1 MEKTFDI
8 IGLATPGQDLVIEL
22 EKMPRE
28 VSSKMYDCCFQGG
41 GWVATALCAAGN
53 LGMRASFCGVV
64 GDDIFGKMIAED
76 FRFNHVDTSHLIVE
90 KGKRSNFCV
99 CITER
104 ADKNK
109 TIISRPGEC
118 REVEPADIDEAYI
131 RSARMLHVGFVNA
144 GVRKAADCIH
154 AAGGRVSV
162 DAAYY
167 QPYVYENYDI
177 FDIFI
182 GSEYYFNGLAAEI
195 FSRDASHLTDAEK
208 FAVMRYVQER
218 GPDIVIFT
226 FGADGCMGVYGENT
240 FALPAMEVAVVDT
253 TGAGDVFHG
262 AFDTAFLNGMDV
274 VSAARFATG
283 VSSIKCTQMGG
294 RAGIPDRVTLE
305 KFLETG
311 EIDRAAIEKRVR
323 RYKSGF
329 WSGEINSEADGK

>member
-1 MEKTFDI
+1 MEKKYDI

-64 GDDIFGKMIAED
+64 GDDVFGKMIAED
-76 FRFNHVDTSHLIVE
+76 FKYNNVDTSHLIVE
-90 KGKRSNFCV
+90 KGKRSNFCL

-104 ADKNK
+104 STKSK

-118 REVEPADIDEAYI
+118 REVEPDDIDEEYI
-131 RSARMLHVGFVNA
+131 RSARMLHVGFVNE
-144 GVRKAADCIH
+144 GIRKAADIIH
-154 AAGGRVSV
+154 TAEGKVSV

-167 QPYVYENYDI
+167 KPYVYDNYDI

-182 GSEYYFNGLAAEI
+182 GSEYYFNGLLEELGI
-195 FSRDASHLTDAEK
+195 DASKPLSDKEK
-208 FAVMRYVQER
+208 FEVMRYVQSK
-218 GPDIVIFT
+218 GPEIVIFT
-226 FGADGCMGVYGENT
+226 FGADGCMGIYGDNT
-240 FALPAMEVAVVDT
+240 FSLPAMDVPVVDT

-262 AFDTAFLNGMDV
+262 AFDAAYLNGLDI
-274 VSAARFATG
+274 VSAAKYATG

-294 RAGIPDRVTLE
+294 RAGIPDSETLE
-305 KFLETG
+305 IFLKTG
-311 EIDRAAIEKRVR
+311 EIDYEKINRRVEH
-323 RYKSGF
+323 YKRGV
-329 WSGEINSEADGK
+329 